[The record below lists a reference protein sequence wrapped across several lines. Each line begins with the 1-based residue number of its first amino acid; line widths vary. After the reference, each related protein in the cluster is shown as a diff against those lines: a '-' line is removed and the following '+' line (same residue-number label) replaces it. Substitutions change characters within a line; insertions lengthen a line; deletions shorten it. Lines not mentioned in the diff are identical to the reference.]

1 LDIELMMADTRPL
14 LVLGTRLLAEELSDL
29 MADIPQWELA
39 GYVENLE
46 RERCRTRLCGR
57 PIFWIEEIGPL
68 SVTHHAICPLR
79 WQFVEQVQKCGMPFA
94 TLVHPLARLS
104 PSSSLGP
111 GSLLSP
117 GAIVAS
123 NTRIGA
129 HVFINRG
136 VLIGHHTVIEDY
148 VSLQPGANI
157 AGACSIGERTVIG
170 MGAIVVDHVRI
181 GRNCMVAAG
190 SVVTKDL
197 PDNSQAAGRPARRI
211 PGAVGGTAG

>member
-1 LDIELMMADTRPL
+1 MKADTPRPL

-29 MADIPQWELA
+29 LTDIPQWELA
-39 GYVENLE
+39 GYVENLD
-46 RERCRTRLCGR
+46 RERCRTTLCGR

-68 SVTHHAICPLR
+68 SITHHAICGISTPMR

-94 TLVHPLARLS
+94 TLMHPLARLS
-104 PSSSLGP
+104 RSSSLGP
-111 GSLLSP
+111 GSILSP

-123 NTRIGA
+123 NTRIGS

-157 AGACSIGERTVIG
+157 AGVCRVGERTVIG
-170 MGAIVVDHVRI
+170 MGAIVIDHVSI
-181 GRNCMVAAG
+181 GRNCFVAAG
-190 SVVTKDL
+190 AVVTKDL
-197 PDNSQAAGRPARRI
+197 PDNSRVAGVPARTMSSAS
-211 PGAVGGTAG
+211 G